1 MATER
6 ELKAIQEARLFDMLE
21 AFLVDTE
28 EERLAILERQIE
40 RAKSGMTV
48 EEVAAVRERV
58 SVVLKKQLYIY
69 KRALCPLFCFNLW
82 VANIL

>member
-58 SVVLKKQLYIY
+58 SVVLKK
-69 KRALCPLFCFNLW
+69 
-82 VANIL
+82 